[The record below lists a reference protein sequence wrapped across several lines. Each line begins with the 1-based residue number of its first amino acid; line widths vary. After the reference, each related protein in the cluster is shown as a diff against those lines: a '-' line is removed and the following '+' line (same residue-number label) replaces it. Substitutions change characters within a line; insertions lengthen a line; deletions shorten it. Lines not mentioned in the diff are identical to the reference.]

1 MTLLSTL
8 TLAIEAF
15 LIYAVSW
22 VVWRTLRQYVVQSC
36 LDNIPGPPSVSL
48 WKGNLG
54 QIFDTNGWNFHLN
67 LAKKYGQVAKVHG
80 LFGDKQLYIYDP
92 KAMHHIIVKDQ
103 DIYEETSLFIQSN
116 LVIFG
121 PGLLSTLGSHH
132 KKQRKMLN
140 PVFSIAHMRQMVPTF
155 HKISNQLRDSLTQR
169 CSDGPQE
176 AMIDM
181 LRWIS
186 RAALELIAQSG
197 LGHSFDSL
205 KKDELPHAYIV
216 VMKKLQPTIFSMVIA
231 RNFLPWLVKIGTPS
245 FRRWAISLSPWKK
258 LREIRDMVDF
268 MHETSLEIYNS
279 KKRAIAE
286 GDEAVLKQVGQG
298 KDIMSILMRAN
309 LEASDEDKL
318 PDEELLAQPI
328 PIYRT
333 LTFAA
338 VDTTSGAL
346 ARTLHLLSEH
356 PEVQAKVR
364 EEIRTAKEKFGG
376 DLPYDELVSL
386 PYLDAVCRETL
397 RLYPPISYLSRTT
410 RKDTVLPLQDPIR
423 GIDGSIISE
432 IPIPSNTNVI
442 VGLRASNTNPQL
454 WGSDALEWK
463 PERWLSPLPD
473 ALQEAHVPGIYSNL
487 MTFLGGG
494 RACIGFKF
502 SQLEMKAVLS
512 ALMETFEISTSATEE
527 VAWNMTAIATPTIK
541 GPTSMMPQLPLTLAL
556 AK

>member
-1 MTLLSTL
+1 MALLSTL
-8 TLAIEAF
+8 TLAIEAA

-54 QIFDTNGWNFHLN
+54 QIFDTDGWNFHLN
-67 LAKKYGQVAKVHG
+67 LAKTYGPVAKIHG

-92 KAMHHIIVKDQ
+92 KAMHHVIVKDQ
-103 DIYEETSLFIQSN
+103 DIYEETSLFIQGN
-116 LVIFG
+116 LLMFG

-155 HKISNQLRDSLTQR
+155 HAISNQLRDSLAKR
-169 CSDGPQE
+169 CADGPKE
-176 AMIDM
+176 IDM

-205 KKDELPHAYIV
+205 QKDELPHAYIV

-245 FRRWAISLSPWKK
+245 FRRWAISMSPWKK

-268 MHETSLEIYNS
+268 MHNTSREIYNS
-279 KKRAIAE
+279 KKKAIAE
-286 GDEAVLKQVGQG
+286 GDEAVLRQVGQG

-318 PDEELLAQPI
+318 PDEELLAQELI
-328 PIYRT
+328 SIYRT

-364 EEIRTAKEKFGG
+364 AEIRTAKEKFGG

-410 RKDTVLPLQDPIR
+410 RKDAVLPLQDPIR
-423 GIDGSIISE
+423 GIDGNTISE
-432 IPIPSNTNVI
+432 IHIPSNTNVI

-454 WGSDALEWK
+454 WGADALEWK
-463 PERWLSPLPD
+463 PERWLSQLPD

-512 ALMETFEISTSATEE
+512 ALMETFGISPPASEEI
-527 VAWNMTAIATPTIK
+527 AWNMTAIATPTVK
-541 GPTSMMPQLPLTLAL
+541 RRTSMMPQLPLNLAL